1 MFLQAASSNALHVLK
16 DILIR
21 FLLNLVLINNQLI
34 AGAKLERQGP
44 PRRGGRQVV
53 LLLQSYSFQ
62 PCGFVDRHLHTPS
75 GNGETFPRHDDRRRE
90 SRHEGQESH
99 ASRDTS
105 SDECSSARSTQ
116 RVYIRIFSIES
127 RIYLYTVIN
136 RDTRNYIPPTG
147 SFYHLFSTSSRGRW
161 FVAFIETDDGA
172 RVATLGLHRQP
183 SILIIFLGHESVT
196 IDRVRDSL
204 SFFETLPL
212 FFLEPIPVRGNL
224 NFWKIEEIEMGY
236 NWKTKRNN
244 ELSGIKGTN
253 TRNGNKFRMATFAVS
268 VKGYQVRKQ

>member
-62 PCGFVDRHLHTPS
+62 SYFVSCGFVDRHLHTPS

-127 RIYLYTVIN
+127 IYIQLSTE
-136 RDTRNYIPPTG
+136 IPG
-147 SFYHLFSTSSRGRW
+147 IIFRQQDLFIIYSPRVR
-161 FVAFIETDDGA
+161 VDDGSWPLSKLMTVLVSQ
-172 RVATLGLHRQP
+172 RW
-183 SILIIFLGHESVT
+183 ICI
-196 IDRVRDSL
+196 DSL
-204 SFFETLPL
+204 RS
-212 FFLEPIPVRGNL
+212 
-224 NFWKIEEIEMGY
+224 
-236 NWKTKRNN
+236 
-244 ELSGIKGTN
+244 
-253 TRNGNKFRMATFAVS
+253 
-268 VKGYQVRKQ
+268 

>member
-62 PCGFVDRHLHTPS
+62 SYFVSCGFVDRHLHTPS

-99 ASRDTS
+99 AIRLPATNALPRDRLNAFIYESSRS
-105 SDECSSARSTQ
+105 NLFIYSYQPRYQELYSAN
-116 RVYIRIFSIES
+116 RIFLS
-127 RIYLYTVIN
+127 
-136 RDTRNYIPPTG
+136 
-147 SFYHLFSTSSRGRW
+147 
-161 FVAFIETDDGA
+161 
-172 RVATLGLHRQP
+172 
-183 SILIIFLGHESVT
+183 SILHEFAWT
-196 IDRVRDSL
+196 M
-204 SFFETLPL
+204 
-212 FFLEPIPVRGNL
+212 VRGL
-224 NFWKIEEIEMGY
+224 Y
-236 NWKTKRNN
+236 RN
-244 ELSGIKGTN
+244 
-253 TRNGNKFRMATFAVS
+253 
-268 VKGYQVRKQ
+268 

>member
-99 ASRDTS
+99 ASRLPATNALPRDRLN
-105 SDECSSARSTQ
+105 A
-116 RVYIRIFSIES
+116 F
-127 RIYLYTVIN
+127 IYE
-136 RDTRNYIPPTG
+136 
-147 SFYHLFSTSSRGRW
+147 SSRSNRGSIYIQLSTEIPGIIFRQQDL
-161 FVAFIETDDGA
+161 FIIYSPRVRVDDGSWPLSKLM
-172 RVATLGLHRQP
+172 TLLVSQRW
-183 SILIIFLGHESVT
+183 ICI
-196 IDRVRDSL
+196 DSL
-204 SFFETLPL
+204 RS
-212 FFLEPIPVRGNL
+212 
-224 NFWKIEEIEMGY
+224 
-236 NWKTKRNN
+236 
-244 ELSGIKGTN
+244 
-253 TRNGNKFRMATFAVS
+253 
-268 VKGYQVRKQ
+268 